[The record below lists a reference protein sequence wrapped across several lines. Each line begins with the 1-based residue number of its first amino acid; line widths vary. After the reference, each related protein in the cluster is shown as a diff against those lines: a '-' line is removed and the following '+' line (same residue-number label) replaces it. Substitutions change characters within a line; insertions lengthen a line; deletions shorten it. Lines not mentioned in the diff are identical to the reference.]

1 MEIIEMAGAIN
12 PAEVL
17 EAIERK
23 PLVDDGVL
31 PTVREVIEAVRTR
44 GDAALA
50 EYTTK
55 FDGVDIPVDGIEVS
69 RDELEA
75 AHKAADSSFL
85 TAIRHSIDNIRRFCE
100 AAKIESV
107 RLEEDGMLV
116 EEWVTPLDRA
126 GLYVPGGR
134 FPYPSTVL
142 MNVIPAKVAEV
153 REVIVCTPPGK
164 DGKVNPN
171 ILAAAVETGVDRV
184 FRVGGAQAIA
194 AMAYGT
200 VTIPKVDK
208 ITGPGNI
215 YVTMA
220 KREVFGE
227 VGIDML
233 AGPSEVL
240 IIADGMARPEFVAQD
255 MRAQAE
261 HDPRAQS
268 ILVTD
273 SPNLAERVRGLKPA
287 DNIKIILVET
297 IDDAVTVS
305 DIVAPEHLEIMT
317 ESPDAVARMIT
328 NAGAIFIG
336 GYTPAVIGDY
346 IAGPNHTLPTGGTA
360 RFASPLS
367 VHDFVMRTSVIRYS
381 EEALRAAA
389 ADVQTLANT
398 EGLVEHAQAI
408 EVRLS
413 QEQRAKSGEQKL
425 RGRD

>member
-1 MEIIEMAGAIN
+1 VEIIEMAGSID

-17 EAIERK
+17 KTIGRK
-23 PLVDDGVL
+23 PLVDDAVL
-31 PTVREVIEAVRTR
+31 PAVREVIEAVRTR

-50 EYTTK
+50 EYTAK
-55 FDGVDIPVDGIEVS
+55 FDGADIPAAGFEVS

-75 AHKAADSSFL
+75 AHAAAAPDFL

-100 AAKIESV
+100 AAKIEAV
-107 RLEEDGMLV
+107 RLESDGMLV

-142 MNVIPAKVAEV
+142 MNAVPAKVAGV
-153 REVIVCTPPGK
+153 REIMVCTPPGK

-171 ILAAAVETGVDRV
+171 ILAAAVEAGVNRV
-184 FRVGGAQAIA
+184 FRVGGAQAVA

-200 VTIPKVDK
+200 ETIPRVDK

-215 YVTMA
+215 YVMMA
-220 KREVFGE
+220 KREIFGE
-227 VGIDML
+227 AGIDML

-240 IIADGMARPEFVAQD
+240 IIADQTARPEFVAQD

-261 HDPRAQS
+261 HDPKALS

-273 SPNLAERVRGLKPA
+273 NPNLAEQVRDLKPA
-287 DNIKIILVET
+287 GNIKIILVET

-317 ESPDAVARMIT
+317 ENPDAVARMIT

-346 IAGPNHTLPTGGTA
+346 VAGPNHTLPTNGTA

-367 VHDFVMRTSVIRYS
+367 VHDFVKRTSVVRYS
-381 EEALRAAA
+381 EDALRAAA
-389 ADVQTLANT
+389 ADAQTLAKT
-398 EGLVEHAQAI
+398 EGLVEHARAI
-408 EVRLS
+408 EVRL
-413 QEQRAKSGEQKL
+413 K
-425 RGRD
+425 

>member
-1 MEIIEMAGAIN
+1 MEIIELVGSID

-17 EAIERK
+17 KIIERRS
-23 PLVDDGVL
+23 LVDDAVL
-31 PTVREVIEAVRTR
+31 PAVREIIEAVRTR

-50 EYTTK
+50 EYTQQ
-55 FDGVDIPVDGIEVS
+55 FDGAVIDSDAFEIS
-69 RDELEA
+69 RDELESAYSSADAGFLA
-75 AHKAADSSFL
+75 AARHAAD
-85 TAIRHSIDNIRRFCE
+85 NIKRFCE
-100 AAKIESV
+100 AAKFESA
-107 RLEEDGMLV
+107 RLENDGILV

-142 MNVIPAKVAEV
+142 MNAIPAKTAGV
-153 REVIVCTPPGK
+153 REVVMCTPPGK
-164 DGKVNPN
+164 NGKVNPN

-184 FRVGGAQAIA
+184 FRVGGAQAVA

-200 VTIPKVDK
+200 ATIPLVDK

-220 KREVFGE
+220 KREIFGQA
-227 VGIDML
+227 GIDML

-240 IIADGMARPEFVAQD
+240 IIADATARPEFVAQD

-268 ILVTD
+268 ILVTN
-273 SPNLAERVRGLKPA
+273 SPNLAERVRELKPQG
-287 DNIKIILVET
+287 NIKIILVET

-317 ESPDAVARMIT
+317 ENPNAIARMIT

-336 GYTPAVIGDY
+336 GYTPAVVGDY

-360 RFASPLS
+360 RYASPLS
-367 VHDFVMRTSVIRYS
+367 VHDFVKRTSIVRYS
-381 EEALRAAA
+381 EDALRAAA
-389 ADVQTLANT
+389 ADVEVLAKT
-398 EGLVEHAQAI
+398 EGLIEHAKAI
-408 EVRLS
+408 EVRL
-413 QEQRAKSGEQKL
+413 KSLEHGAESSE
-425 RGRD
+425 

>member
-1 MEIIEMAGAIN
+1 MEIIELVGSID
-12 PAEVL
+12 PAAVL
-17 EAIERK
+17 KIIERL
-23 PLVDDGVL
+23 PLVDDAVL
-31 PTVREVIEAVRTR
+31 PAVREVIEAVRTS

-50 EYTTK
+50 EYTQK
-55 FDGVDIPVDGIEVS
+55 FDGAVIAPDAFEVS

-75 AHKAADSSFL
+75 AHKNADQAWI
-85 TAIRHSIDNIRRFCE
+85 TAIRHSSDNIRRFCE
-100 AAKIESV
+100 AAKVESV
-107 RLEEDGMLV
+107 RLENDGILV

-126 GLYVPGGR
+126 GLYIPGGR

-142 MNVIPAKVAEV
+142 MNAIPAKVAGV
-153 REVIVCTPPGK
+153 REVVVCTPPGK
-164 DGKVNPN
+164 NGKVNEN
-171 ILAAAVETGVDRV
+171 ILASAVETGVDRV

-200 VTIPKVDK
+200 TTIPRVDK

-220 KREVFGE
+220 KREIFGQA
-227 VGIDML
+227 GIDML

-240 IIADGMARPEFVAQD
+240 IIADATARPEFVAQD

-261 HDPRAQS
+261 HDPLAQS

-273 SPNLAERVRGLKPA
+273 SPNLAERVRSLKPQG
-287 DNIKIILVET
+287 NVKIILVET

-305 DIVAPEHLEIMT
+305 DIIAPEHLEIMCDDA
-317 ESPDAVARMIT
+317 DAVARMIT

-336 GYTPAVIGDY
+336 SFTPAVIGDY
-346 IAGPNHTLPTGGTA
+346 IAGPNHTLPTNGTA

-367 VHDFVMRTSVIRYS
+367 VHDFVKRTSVIRYS

-389 ADVQTLANT
+389 TDVDVLAKT

-408 EVRLS
+408 EVRL
-413 QEQRAKSGEQKL
+413 KSLEH
-425 RGRD
+425 RVDSDE